1 MLSPGRFCLN
11 ICRFDVF
18 ASTFSVLIL
27 PSDGGPKA
35 KDEAEVKATAK
46 DKAKERTGTANMSIQ
61 CHVDFVDSNFDIE
74 IGAF

>member
-1 MLSPGRFCLN
+1 M
-11 ICRFDVF
+11 
-18 ASTFSVLIL
+18 IL
-27 PSDGGPKA
+27 PSGGGPKA

-74 IGAF
+74 IGAFQR